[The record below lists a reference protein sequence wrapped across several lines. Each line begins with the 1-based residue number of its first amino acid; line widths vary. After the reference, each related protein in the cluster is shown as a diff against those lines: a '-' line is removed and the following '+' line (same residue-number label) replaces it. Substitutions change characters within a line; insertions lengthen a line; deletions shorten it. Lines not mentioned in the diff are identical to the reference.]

1 MLFSVRLVYHVKLFQ
16 ILSHGLKLTYMEI
29 VRSSIK

>member
-16 ILSHGLKLTYMEI
+16 ILSHGLKPCEI
-29 VRSSIK
+29 VRSSTK